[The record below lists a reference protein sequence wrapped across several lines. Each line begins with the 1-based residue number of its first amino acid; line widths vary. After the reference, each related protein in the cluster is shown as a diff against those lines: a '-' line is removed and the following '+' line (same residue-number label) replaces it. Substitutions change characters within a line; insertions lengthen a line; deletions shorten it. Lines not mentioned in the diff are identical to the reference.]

1 LLIKYL
7 CGSKTQVNL
16 IYLKFFVQTRGIF
29 NILIIKFMNGF
40 EINKII
46 AAIIFTVLVVFGI
59 DKITDLIFH
68 IEKPSEAAYKVEAP
82 VVKASGAKSS
92 GSESFNLKDFLALGS
107 IEHGKQ
113 VFKKCSACHVV
124 AKGGKNKIGPVLYGV
139 LGRKSGSISDYK
151 YSKALIAHGKV
162 WSYEEMNGYLIKPAQ
177 HIKGT
182 KMAFAGLKNEKDR
195 ASVILYMNSF
205 SDSPLAKP

>member
-1 LLIKYL
+1 
-7 CGSKTQVNL
+7 
-16 IYLKFFVQTRGIF
+16 
-29 NILIIKFMNGF
+29 MNGF

-68 IEKPSEAAYKVEAP
+68 IEKPSEAAYKIEAP
-82 VVKASGAKSS
+82 VVKTASSKSS
-92 GSESFNLKDFLALGS
+92 ASESLNIKDFLALGT
-107 IEHGKQ
+107 IEHGKK

-162 WSYEEMNGYLIKPAQ
+162 WSYEEMNGYLIKPAA
-177 HIKGT
+177 HIRGT
-182 KMAFAGLKNEKDR
+182 KMAFAGLRNEKDR
-195 ASVILYMNSF
+195 ASVILYMNSQ
-205 SDSPLAKP
+205 SDSPLPKP

>member
-1 LLIKYL
+1 
-7 CGSKTQVNL
+7 
-16 IYLKFFVQTRGIF
+16 
-29 NILIIKFMNGF
+29 MNGF

-59 DKITDLIFH
+59 DKITDIIFH
-68 IEKPSEAAYKVEAP
+68 VEKPSEAAYKVEAP
-82 VVKASGAKSS
+82 VVKTASSKSS
-92 GSESFNLKDFLALGS
+92 GSESLNLKDFLALGT

-113 VFKKCSACHVV
+113 VFKKCTACHVV

-151 YSKALIAHGKV
+151 YSKALMAHGKV
-162 WSYEEMNGYLIKPAQ
+162 WSYEEMNGYLIKPAA

-195 ASVILYMNSF
+195 ASVIKYLNQNSDNPI
-205 SDSPLAKP
+205 SLP